1 MDLIE
6 VTENNNRHPWEL
18 SRTKCI
24 LKELTKLDISGNVLD
39 IGCGDSYFDFQ
50 LLKQCPNL
58 NIYGVDINLEKEF
71 DEKNIH
77 AYNSLD
83 HLPNIKF
90 DFIIMMDVLEHIEM
104 IKNT

>member
-1 MDLIE
+1 M
-6 VTENNNRHPWEL
+6 
-18 SRTKCI
+18 
-24 LKELTKLDISGNVLD
+24 
-39 IGCGDSYFDFQ
+39 
-50 LLKQCPNL
+50 
-58 NIYGVDINLEKEF
+58 GVDINLEKEF